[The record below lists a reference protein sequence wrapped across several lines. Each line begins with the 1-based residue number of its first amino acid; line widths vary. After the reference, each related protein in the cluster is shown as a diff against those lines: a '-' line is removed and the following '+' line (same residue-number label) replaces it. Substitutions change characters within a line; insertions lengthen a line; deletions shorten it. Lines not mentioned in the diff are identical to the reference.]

1 MILNWISPHIHIH
14 IHLRDGVSR
23 WNVRRRIEYTGRAV
37 TDRERERRLSSLT
50 CIYFSSFFFFFFST
64 STFFLGRSCRR
75 KAGTTH
81 THTHTQHAHV
91 YSSTISPWCVCVCVK
106 RVCVRCLMTLL
117 RLKTVMNSGLV
128 LVVVR
133 CLLPSKHVLTHTQPR
148 VRPHN
153 RTHTSQPT
161 TNDDTRISCTL

>member
-14 IHLRDGVSR
+14 IHLRDGVPR
-23 WNVRRRIEYTGRAV
+23 WNMRRRIEKGS
-37 TDRERERRLSSLT
+37 DRERERKKALFSHLHLLLLVLLLLLLHLDLLSRSLLSKESWDNAHT
-50 CIYFSSFFFFFFST
+50 HN
-64 STFFLGRSCRR
+64 
-75 KAGTTH
+75 TH
-81 THTHTQHAHV
+81 THT
-91 YSSTISPWCVCVCVK
+91 YTISPWCVCVCVK

-161 TNDDTRISCTL
+161 TFDDTRISCTL